1 MFDVIERTIFYFFD
15 VIPYVII
22 ETGRVIVEE
31 ASSATAAPE
40 AGFRL
45 ALMLP
50 GLWLLFRLILRFM
63 TYIALAGAC
72 AAGFFAYTLIGG
84 S

>member
-1 MFDVIERTIFYFFD
+1 MFEIIERCIFYFFD

-31 ASSATAAPE
+31 ASEATPG
-40 AGFRL
+40 AGIRL
-45 ALMLP
+45 ALMVP
-50 GLWLLFRLILRFM
+50 GLWLLFRLVLRFL
-63 TYIALAGAC
+63 TYIALAGAA
-72 AAGFFAYTLIGG
+72 AAGFFAYTLVGG